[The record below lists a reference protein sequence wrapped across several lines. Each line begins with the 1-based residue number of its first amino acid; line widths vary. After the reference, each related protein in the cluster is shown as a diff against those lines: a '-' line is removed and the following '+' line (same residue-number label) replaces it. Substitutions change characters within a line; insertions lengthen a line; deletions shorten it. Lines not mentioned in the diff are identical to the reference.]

1 MASPALAVALSP
13 APPRRKV
20 LFVEDDPQV
29 LSATRMLMRRRREWE
44 LTYCASGQEALT
56 ALETMSFDVVVTDL
70 RMPVMDG
77 AELLAK
83 VREKWPQA
91 MRVIVS
97 GGCDN
102 ATILRTL
109 PVAHQ
114 FLSKP
119 YEVED
124 LIGMVD
130 RSARLRSLL
139 ENSAARALAGSLDKL
154 PSVPQ
159 TYLELT
165 QAAASNSSSAADLSK
180 IIEKDPAM
188 AAKVLQL
195 VNSAY
200 FGLPQKISSINQA
213 VAYLGVELLKGLAL
227 TARIFTATSA
237 FAPKGFSVDR
247 LQEHSLLTA
256 RLAKKFCAAK
266 SELAFTG
273 GLMHGV
279 GQLILAQCMTEMFGH
294 TIETAKAERRPLEV
308 VEREQLGLDH
318 AQAGAYLL
326 GSWGLPFKVV
336 EAVAFHL
343 VPGAVSEE
351 GCVELAAVYV
361 ANRFAAA
368 LRDRAPLPAD
378 AQLDLPFL
386 DRAGVREQLAQWR
399 ALTAQVSL

>member
-1 MASPALAVALSP
+1 MASPALAVVPSA
-13 APPRRKV
+13 AAPRRKV

-44 LTYCASGQEALT
+44 LTYCASGQEALR
-56 ALETMSFDVVVTDL
+56 ALEATAFDVVVTDL
-70 RMPVMDG
+70 RMPTMDG
-77 AELLAK
+77 AELLAR
-83 VREKWPQA
+83 VREKWPQT

-114 FLSKP
+114 FVSKP
-119 YEVED
+119 YEVDD
-124 LIGMVD
+124 LIGLVE

-139 ENSAARALAGSLDKL
+139 EDSAARALAGSLDKL

-165 QAAASNSSSAADLSK
+165 QAAGSSSASAGDLSK

-227 TARIFTATSA
+227 SARVFTATAA

-256 RLAKKFCAAK
+256 RLAKRFCAGK

-279 GQLILAQCMTEMFGH
+279 GQLILAQCMTEKFGQ
-294 TIETAKAERRPLEV
+294 TLEAAKAERRPLAE
-308 VEREQLGLDH
+308 VERERLGLDH
-318 AQAGAYLL
+318 AQAGAFLL

-343 VPGAVSEE
+343 EPGEVSEE

-378 AQLDLPFL
+378 PQLDLLFL
-386 DRAGVREQLAQWR
+386 ARARVRELLPQWR
-399 ALTAQVSL
+399 SLAEGVSL